1 MFVFIFH
8 EKYDTLWQ
16 NSEDWKTLSENQY
29 F

>member
-8 EKYDTLWQ
+8 EKYDMLWQ
-16 NSEDWKTLSENQY
+16 NSEAWKTLSENQY